1 MMRWRRAA
9 VVLAC
14 AAPAVAFAADLAPDV
29 RTVLTRD
36 LLFSRA
42 DLADIDQGKVV
53 KHGLSASA
61 PGEIAVV
68 GGTRVN
74 APKALFL
81 DRVRDIKAFKRGPDV
96 VQIGTFSTPPV
107 LEDLSALTIDTGDLD
122 VRTCR
127 VYDCDVRLP
136 ADTIRRFQA
145 IDPKAV
151 DAQARGAALFKQVLL
166 DHVVAYTSGGSGL
179 ITQYD
184 DGKRPIRP
192 MDDFAGLLARARG
205 IGTLVPGL
213 PAHLQPF
220 PPAALAGAQDFLYWS
235 KEKFGIAPFIT
246 VTQVTI
252 VCPSAATCVVVSKDV
267 YSSRYI
273 DASLSLTI
281 ASDAPQAADAFY
293 LVYANYSRANAL
305 KGAFGG
311 LRRAIAERRS
321 RNALEASLKATRLML
336 ESAR

>member
-9 VVLAC
+9 VVLVC
-14 AAPAVAFAADLAPDV
+14 AAPAAAFAADLAADV
-29 RTVLTRD
+29 RMVLSRD

-42 DLADIDQGKVV
+42 DLADIDQGKIV

-81 DRVRDIKAFKRGPDV
+81 ERVRDIKAFKRGPDV
-96 VQIGTFSTPPV
+96 LQIGTFSTPPV
-107 LEDLSALTIDTGDLD
+107 LDDLSALTIDTGDFD

-127 VYDCDVRLP
+127 VYDCDIRLP

-145 IDPKAV
+145 IDPKAA
-151 DAQARGAALFKQVLL
+151 DAQARAGALFKHVLL
-166 DHVVAYTSGGSGL
+166 DHVAAYLSGGSGR
-179 ITQYD
+179 ISQYD

-192 MDDFAGLLARARG
+192 MDDFAGLLAHARAV
-205 IGTLVPGL
+205 GTLVPGL
-213 PAHLQPF
+213 PAHLQAF
-220 PPAALAGAQDFLYWS
+220 PSAALTGAQDFLYWS

-252 VCPSAATCVVVSKDV
+252 VCPSQVTCVVVSKDV

-281 ASDAPQAADAFY
+281 ASDAPQTPDAFY

-311 LRRAIAERRS
+311 LRRSIAERRS
-321 RNALEASLKATRLML
+321 RNALEERLKATRLML
-336 ESAR
+336 ELAR

>member
-1 MMRWRRAA
+1 MMRVRCAA
-9 VVLAC
+9 IVLLF
-14 AAPAVAFAADLAPDV
+14 AAPAAAIVADPAPDV
-29 RTVLTRD
+29 RTVLSRD
-36 LLFSRA
+36 LLFSRS
-42 DLADIDQGKVV
+42 DLADMDQGKVI
-53 KHGLSASA
+53 KHALSASA
-61 PGEIAVV
+61 SGEIAVV
-68 GGTRVN
+68 GGARVK

-81 DRVRDIKAFKRGPDV
+81 ERVRDIKAFKRGPDV

-127 VYDCDVRLP
+127 VGDCDIRLP

-145 IDPKAV
+145 IDSGAP

-166 DHVVAYTSGGSGL
+166 DHVVAYLSGGPGRMA
-179 ITQYD
+179 QYD

-192 MDDFAGLLARARG
+192 TEAFAGLLAHARAVVA
-205 IGTLVPGL
+205 LMPGL
-213 PAHLQPF
+213 PAHLQEF
-220 PPAALAGAQDFLYWS
+220 PSAALAGAEDFLYWS

-252 VCPSAATCVVVSKDV
+252 VCPAPATCVVVSKDV

-281 ASDAPQAADAFY
+281 AGDVPQSPDAFY

-311 LRRAIAERRS
+311 LRRSIAERRA
-321 RNALEASLKATRLML
+321 RNALEASLKATRQML
-336 ESAR
+336 ERGR

>member
-1 MMRWRRAA
+1 MTRWRRAA
-9 VVLAC
+9 VIVAC
-14 AAPAVAFAADLAPDV
+14 AAPVVAFAADLAPDV

-53 KHGLSASA
+53 RHGLSASA

-81 DRVRDIKAFKRGPDV
+81 ERVRDIKAFKRGPDV

-136 ADTIRRFQA
+136 AETIKRFQA
-145 IDPKAV
+145 IDPKAA

-166 DHVVAYTSGGSGL
+166 DHVVGYVSGGSGR
-179 ITQYD
+179 ISQYD

-192 MDDFAGLLARARG
+192 MDEFAGLLSRARAVG
-205 IGTLVPGL
+205 ALVPGL
-213 PAHLQPF
+213 PAHLQAF
-220 PPAALAGAQDFLYWS
+220 PSAALAGAEDFLYWS

-246 VTQVTI
+246 VTQMTI
-252 VCPSAATCVVVSKDV
+252 VCPSQVTCVVASKDV

-281 ASDAPQAADAFY
+281 ASDAPQTSDAFY

-311 LRRAIAERRS
+311 LRRSIAERRA
-321 RNALEASLKATRLML
+321 RNALETSLRATRLTL
-336 ESAR
+336 ELAR

>member
-9 VVLAC
+9 VVLVC

-29 RTVLTRD
+29 RTVLSRD

-42 DLADIDQGKVV
+42 DFADIDQGRVV
-53 KHGLSASA
+53 KHALGASA
-61 PGEIAVV
+61 QGEIAVV

-81 DRVRDIKAFKRGPDV
+81 ERVRDIKAFKRGPDV

-107 LEDLSALTIDTGDLD
+107 LEDLSALTIDTGDLE

-136 ADTIRRFQA
+136 AETIKRFQA
-145 IDPKAV
+145 IDPKAA

-166 DHVVAYTSGGSGL
+166 DHVVGYVSGGAGRIS
-179 ITQYD
+179 QYD

-192 MDDFAGLLARARG
+192 MDEFAGLLAHARAV
-205 IGTLVPGL
+205 GTLVPGL
-213 PAHLQPF
+213 PAHLQAF
-220 PPAALAGAQDFLYWS
+220 PSAPLAGAEDFLYWS

-252 VCPSAATCVVVSKDV
+252 VCPSPATCVVVSKDV

-281 ASDAPQAADAFY
+281 ASDAPQTPNAFY

-311 LRRAIAERRS
+311 LRRSIAERRA
-321 RNALEASLKATRLML
+321 RNAVEASLKATRLTL
-336 ESAR
+336 ELAR